1 MTKTPVNPPVGEE
14 MHQLQM
20 LMRSARTAQLATLFR
35 QNAALADMPDKD
47 FAGYPY
53 ASLVQVGSSMEGMPV
68 LLLSGLAEHTCNLA
82 EDQRASLLYE
92 NIGGLASPLTGM
104 RITLV
109 GEIAPATEQDATRY
123 LNRYPDARQYAGFK
137 DFAFY
142 RLIPRA
148 AHLVAGFG
156 KIDWID
162 AQAFLLQPEACT
174 EIVAAEADIV
184 THMNSDHADAV
195 ARYASELLGQTAHGK
210 WELCGCDPLGCDLR
224 DEMTHIRLPFD
235 TPAFT
240 AMQVRKA
247 LVDHAQ
253 QAAKKAAPTGEK

>member
-1 MTKTPVNPPVGEE
+1 MTKTLVNPQPGEQ

-20 LMRSARTAQLATLFR
+20 LIRSARTAQLATLFR
-35 QNAALADMPDKD
+35 QGTALAEIPDKD

-53 ASLVQVGSSMEGMPV
+53 ASLVQAGSSIEGMPV
-68 LLLSGLAEHTCNLA
+68 LLLSGLAEHTRNLS
-82 EDQRASLLYE
+82 EDRRASLLYE
-92 NIGGLASPLTGM
+92 NVGGLASPLTGM
-104 RITLV
+104 RVTLI
-109 GEIAPATEQDATRY
+109 GDIATATEQDAARY
-123 LNRYPDARQYAGFK
+123 LNRYPEARQYAGFK

-162 AQAFLLQPEACT
+162 AQAFLLPSEACA
-174 EIVAAEADIV
+174 EIAAAEADIID
-184 THMNSDHADAV
+184 HMNSDHADAV
-195 ARYASELLGQTAHGK
+195 IRYASILLGQAAHDK

-224 DEMTHIRLPFD
+224 DETTHIRLPFD

-240 AMQVRKA
+240 AAQVRQA
-247 LVDHAQ
+247 LVWHAQ
-253 QAAKKAAPTGEK
+253 QAAKKATPTGEK